1 MALIVLEGA
10 RASFRETKPMK
21 EKLGMTRNDVKT
33 ALFAKRGIPIKQP
46 SHTWHLL
53 YVFLNHSCFS
63 QKGGDVLGG
72 ENLQITAAL
81 GASHT
86 FPHLLLDL

>member
-1 MALIVLEGA
+1 MALIVLEGT
-10 RASFRETKPMK
+10 RASFREPKLMR
-21 EKLGMTRNDVKT
+21 EKLKMTRNYSKT
-33 ALFAKRGIPIKQP
+33 VLFAKQGTPIKQP
-46 SHTWHLL
+46 SQTWHLL
-53 YVFLNHSCFS
+53 YVFLKFSHFS
-63 QKGGDVLGG
+63 QKREDVLGG